1 MLEFV
6 EDLEPE
12 LGTLGLF
19 DPQSQH
25 FLAAIGPDAQGEVDR
40 LVPHRSFV
48 ANLQPQR
55 IEIDDGIHR
64 FQRPLLP
71 LLDFRQHFV
80 GDGGDQVGR
89 DGQPIQLQQM
99 TPDLAHGHPARVHAD
114 EVIVEARQP
123 PLILGHQLRL
133 EGGQPVARDRK
144 VQLAGRRN
152 DGLGAAAVA
161 VIAPLAL
168 LGFTRQVVVQL
179 GRQHALGQL
188 LLELPGQPGFAENGF
203 GILVLD
209 LRQQLVTTPEGAA
222 QAIAACRDALGAAP
236 SRLAH
241 LVGSTLIAPLHRT
254 KVDAA
259 REVLRVNLESSL
271 WTLQAWIA
279 ALDGAPGAAVL
290 VSSVVARIGV
300 ANHEVIAAA
309 KGGVEA
315 LVRSAAAT
323 YAAQGVRVNAV
334 APGMTETPMT
344 AGLLKMPA
352 MREGAA
358 RQYPLGGLQSADDV
372 AGVIAWLL
380 APDASRLTG
389 QVIAVDGGFT
399 TVRPLVK

>member
-1 MLEFV
+1 MNDIALITGARGGIGRALV
-6 EDLEPE
+6 TRLRAA
-12 LGTLGLF
+12 GLRI
-19 DPQSQH
+19 
-25 FLAAIGPDAQGEVDR
+25 AA
-40 LVPHRSFV
+40 
-48 ANLQPQR
+48 
-55 IEIDDGIHR
+55 
-64 FQRPLLP
+64 
-71 LLDFRQHFV
+71 
-80 GDGGDQVGR
+80 VGR
-89 DGQPIQLQQM
+89 DVQ
-99 TPDLAHGHPARVHAD
+99 
-114 EVIVEARQP
+114 
-123 PLILGHQLRL
+123 
-133 EGGQPVARDRK
+133 
-144 VQLAGRRN
+144 QLADLDVDARI
-152 DGLGAAAVA
+152 GA
-161 VIAPLAL
+161 
-168 LGFTRQVVVQL
+168 
-179 GRQHALGQL
+179 
-188 LLELPGQPGFAENGF
+188 
-203 GILVLD
+203 D
-209 LRQQLVTTPEGAA
+209 CTTPEGAA

-290 VSSVVARIGV
+290 VSSVVARMGV

>member
-1 MLEFV
+1 MNDIALITGARGGIGRALV
-6 EDLEPE
+6 ARLRAA
-12 LGTLGLF
+12 GLRI
-19 DPQSQH
+19 
-25 FLAAIGPDAQGEVDR
+25 AA
-40 LVPHRSFV
+40 
-48 ANLQPQR
+48 
-55 IEIDDGIHR
+55 
-64 FQRPLLP
+64 
-71 LLDFRQHFV
+71 
-80 GDGGDQVGR
+80 VGR
-89 DGQPIQLQQM
+89 N
-99 TPDLAHGHPARVHAD
+99 AA
-114 EVIVEARQP
+114 
-123 PLILGHQLRL
+123 
-133 EGGQPVARDRK
+133 
-144 VQLAGRRN
+144 QLADLDVDARI
-152 DGLGAAAVA
+152 AA
-161 VIAPLAL
+161 
-168 LGFTRQVVVQL
+168 
-179 GRQHALGQL
+179 
-188 LLELPGQPGFAENGF
+188 
-203 GILVLD
+203 D
-209 LRQQLVTTPEGAA
+209 CTTPEGAA
-222 QAIAACRDALGAAP
+222 QAFAACREALGAAP

-241 LVGSTLIAPLHRT
+241 LVGNTLIAPLHRT
-254 KVDAA
+254 KVEAA
-259 REVLRVNLESSL
+259 QEVLRVNLESSL

-300 ANHEVIAAA
+300 ANHEAIAAA

-380 APDASRLTG
+380 GPDASRLTG